1 MPNPS
6 TGTFYDVDPEN
17 WKEVVDVPAAESAK
31 GLDKPVNEPDDD
43 EDVDLDSL
51 KRPPVVYFD
60 TGPYW
65 RTATKVI
72 DAWSTYQGVK
82 KLYVNATH
90 EETRHRVWP
99 VVASEKYYKG
109 SVQRVSNREKELFY
123 LVQAALGEF
132 KTICQFYGVEPVD
145 LDWLYDH
152 LKESKDYASYRNKCK
167 RRAIQCKPAVSLK
180 EL

>member
-1 MPNPS
+1 MPDQS
-6 TGTFYDVDPEN
+6 TGTFFDVDPEN
-17 WKEVVDVPAAESAK
+17 WKEVVDVP
-31 GLDKPVNEPDDD
+31 LNKPDEPADEQDDA
-43 EDVDLDSL
+43 DLDSL
-51 KRPPVVYFD
+51 ERPAVIYFD
-60 TGPYW
+60 TAPYW
-65 RTATKVI
+65 YAAVDVI
-72 DAWSTYQGVK
+72 NAWSKYQSVK

-90 EETRHRVWP
+90 GETRHRVWS
-99 VVASEKYYKG
+99 VVASKKYYNG